1 MKRCLASVCAPVLLL
16 IVGAD
21 CSASSAD
28 SLRSLALKGPAPRET
43 AFGFKVDNSAAR
55 YWDEFNL
62 VRNANAG
69 DPLAQHELGIRYLTR
84 DGFPADTQK
93 AAFWI
98 KKAADQNLIPARYN
112 YALMLNNGWGVSWN
126 PFEAYEQFHRAA
138 KKGMVEAEYAVG
150 LLMTDNLTVP
160 RDYAGAYRWESLA
173 ADSGYEPAREILKEF
188 KRRGLDARANRP
200 ARDTTN
206 RKGRK
211 DRTHISSV
219 PQTAS
224 GLQPIFL
231 DTESDSIP
239 LPDDTTLTRE
249 VQQAANAQL
258 TTMNIAK
265 TPASAKSAK
274 SDGEADSAL
283 VRRIFDAAE
292 AGSPEALT
300 LIGRWYEQGAVMK
313 RDEVQATVYYLR
325 AMRFDSP
332 WAPALLWKLIR
343 HNDFFRRLKEEAD
356 RNDPSAQFAWAE
368 LIASDFDHQLTQSQA
383 LELLQSAA
391 SRDYPPAVVEL
402 GMGYYTGTWVQQN
415 RDKAIKLLRSA
426 DRVGFREAGIRLS
439 MIEVQEHK
447 NSAPASSSMSALWR
461 ATEDGSV
468 LAQTMLA
475 YCYETGLGVPR
486 DTSEAVRLYR
496 KASQRGSNAAY
507 SALKNLYDEI
517 RPSDAEFRIAE

>member
-1 MKRCLASVCAPVLLL
+1 MKPRFRFLCVPALFL
-16 IVGAD
+16 IVVAD

-84 DGFPADTQK
+84 DGFPSDTAK

-98 KKAADQNLIPARYN
+98 KKAADQNLTPARYN
-112 YALMLNNGWGVSWN
+112 YGLMLNNGWGISWN
-126 PFEAYEQFHRAA
+126 PFGAYEQFLLAA
-138 KKGMVEAEYAVG
+138 MKGMVEAEYVVG
-150 LLMTDNLTVP
+150 LLLTDNLTVP

-173 ADSGYEPAREILKEF
+173 ADSGYEAAREILKEF
-188 KRRGLDARANRP
+188 KRRRLDRRATRP
-200 ARDTTN
+200 ECDSTN

-211 DRTHISSV
+211 ARTHLSSV

-231 DTESDSIP
+231 DTETDSIP

-249 VQQAANAQL
+249 VLLAANAQL
-258 TTMNIAK
+258 TRMQVPN
-265 TPASAKSAK
+265 PARSEK
-274 SDGEADSAL
+274 SDGEADSAM
-283 VRRIFDAAE
+283 VRRIFDAGE

-300 LIGRWYEQGAVMK
+300 LIGRWYERGAIMK
-313 RDEVQATVYYLR
+313 EDAVEAAVYYLR

-332 WAPALLWKLIR
+332 WASALLWKMIR
-343 HNDFFRRLKEEAD
+343 REDFFRRLKEEAD
-356 RNDPSAQFAWAE
+356 RNEPSAQFAWAE
-368 LIASDFDHQLTQSQA
+368 LIASDFDHQLTQTQA
-383 LELLQSAA
+383 LGLLQSAA
-391 SRDYPPAVVEL
+391 AHGYPPAVVEL
-402 GMGYYTGTWVQQN
+402 GMSYYTGTWLKQN
-415 RDKAIKLLRSA
+415 RERAIGLLQKA
-426 DRVGFREAGIRLS
+426 DGMGFREAGIRLA
-439 MIEVQEHK
+439 MIDVQEQK
-447 NSAPASSSMSALWR
+447 KSAPAGSSMTALRR
-461 ATEDGSV
+461 AMEDGSV

-475 YCYETGLGVPR
+475 YCYETGLGVSR

-507 SALKNLYDEI
+507 SALKNMYDGI
-517 RPSDAEFRIAE
+517 RPPDPRFRIAE